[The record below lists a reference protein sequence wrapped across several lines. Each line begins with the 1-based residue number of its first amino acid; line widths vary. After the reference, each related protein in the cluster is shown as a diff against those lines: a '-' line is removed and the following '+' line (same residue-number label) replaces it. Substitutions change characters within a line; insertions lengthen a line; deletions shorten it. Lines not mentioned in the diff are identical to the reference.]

1 VAAAT
6 LKSCDPSDRH
16 RLAAEIFYKYVDS
29 SVSLVRLEKSIIKGM
44 EGFLIGEMLSLVSCN
59 NNTLKHAYAIATF

>member
-16 RLAAEIFYKYVDS
+16 RLAAEIFYKYVDN

-44 EGFLIGEMLSLVSCN
+44 EGFLIGEMLSLVCC
-59 NNTLKHAYAIATF
+59 NNTLNMHML